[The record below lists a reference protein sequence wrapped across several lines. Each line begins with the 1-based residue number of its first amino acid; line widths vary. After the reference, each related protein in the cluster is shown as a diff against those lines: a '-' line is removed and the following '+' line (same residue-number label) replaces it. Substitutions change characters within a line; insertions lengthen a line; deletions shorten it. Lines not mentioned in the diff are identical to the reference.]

1 VPETNALSGS
11 KIDIAMTRGSDRTA
25 ERSMA
30 APRQAQLF
38 GGRRGGAAASPLGAA
53 TRYGAP
59 SIGRG
64 LLLGALSIAAGLVL
78 WELIAS
84 FLPRMILP
92 PPSAVADVFTDP
104 VAFAKF
110 AAALQGSLTH
120 LALGFGLAL
129 AVAVPLGILIG
140 RSATLTAMF
149 EPVIIALYAIPPV
162 TFVPFLIIWFGLFL
176 EARVALVFMM
186 SVFDVLVIVLAGARD
201 VRPMLLDV
209 GRSFGAGSGQR
220 LRLIVLPALTPFLFA
235 AARVGSAR
243 AINGM
248 ITAELFFA
256 AVYLGGILK
265 QASQN
270 FDTARAIAVVVVIC
284 LLGLLVQ
291 TLIGLLEARI
301 AHWYV
306 RDAR

>member
-1 VPETNALSGS
+1 VPKTNALSGGD
-11 KIDIAMTRGSDRTA
+11 IDMAIARATLT
-25 ERSMA
+25 
-30 APRQAQLF
+30 P
-38 GGRRGGAAASPLGAA
+38 GRREAIATPVRGLAAHAVTAAFGRAPVLGVL
-53 TRYGAP
+53 
-59 SIGRG
+59 SIVAG
-64 LLLGALSIAAGLVL
+64 LLL
-78 WELIAS
+78 WEFVAS
-84 FLPRMILP
+84 FLPPMILP
-92 PPSAVADVFTDP
+92 PPSAVAQVFADP
-104 VAFAKF
+104 IAFGKF
-110 AAALQGSLTH
+110 AAALQGSLLH

-129 AVAVPLGILIG
+129 AVAVPLGIVIG
-140 RSATLTAMF
+140 RSATLTLMF

-176 EARVALVFMM
+176 EARIALVFMM
-186 SVFDVLVIVLAGARD
+186 SVFDVLVIVRAGARD

-209 GRSFGAGSGQR
+209 GRSFGARPAQR

-284 LLGLLVQ
+284 LLGLMVQ
-291 TLIGLLEARI
+291 TAIGWLEARI

-306 RDAR
+306 REGG